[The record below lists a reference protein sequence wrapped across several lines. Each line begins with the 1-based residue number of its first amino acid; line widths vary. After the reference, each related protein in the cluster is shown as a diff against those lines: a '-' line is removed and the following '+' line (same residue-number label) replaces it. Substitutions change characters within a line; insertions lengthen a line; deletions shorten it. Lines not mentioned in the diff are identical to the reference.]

1 LTLVQKLFFFLTTGL
16 LTRNNSLD
24 FELSQAKISQKKL
37 FHTLIRNFGYCAN
50 YSPLTAMQISSG
62 NPSMSS
68 NTQVITLDTFKKF
81 LETRQIESKNE
92 AEIKMIIE
100 VRKRIY

>member
-1 LTLVQKLFFFLTTGL
+1 
-16 LTRNNSLD
+16 LD

-100 VRKRIY
+100 VRRRI